1 MWIVKDWVQLFLP
14 GANFAASFNAQPTVL
29 FLDVMFQTDRITKGF
44 VKSLP
49 GFGDRF
55 KFCRMGTVSG

>member
-14 GANFAASFNAQPTVL
+14 GANFAVSFNAQLAVL
-29 FLDVMFQTDRITKGF
+29 LLDVMFQTDRITKGF
-44 VKSLP
+44 VINHP

-55 KFCRMGTVSG
+55 KFCSTGSVSG